1 MDNNNFNS
9 GSEQQQNNSNIVNLS
24 KEQNQQYNQ
33 QQYNGQ
39 QQQYNGQQQQYNGQQ
54 HNNQQQQFN
63 QQQYN
68 GQQQT
73 DMVTPDKLRVE
84 PTVACILSVL
94 LAGLGQCLNGQLEKG
109 LVIMLVGPLVIAL
122 LAVVTCGIGAIL
134 GPIYLALVAVD
145 AYKCAQ
151 KLQSGQPIGK
161 WEYILF

>member
-9 GSEQQQNNSNIVNLS
+9 GSEQQQNNSNTVNLS
-24 KEQNQQYNQ
+24 KEQN

-39 QQQYNGQQQQYNGQQ
+39 QQQYNGQQY
-54 HNNQQQQFN
+54 NNQQQQFN

-151 KLQSGQPIGK
+151 KLQSGQPIEK